1 MDPPSEKSVHALKRA
16 AVRSAIM
23 NHPAHAS
30 TIELSEGGLTV
41 RIAADRG
48 ASILSMSARS
58 SLGVQTP
65 VITRA
70 VPGEDER
77 LKPPCFVMAPWTN
90 RVKDAAF
97 EFKGKRHQLR
107 ASSADGSAIHG
118 DVRSRPFRILD
129 RSPVSARLRFE
140 SVEHEN
146 VNFPWS
152 FACEV
157 RYEIEQRGRALRV
170 DVAILNTDKAEFPCG
185 CGLHPYFARF
195 GASRK
200 TSRVR
205 ISAGVGARYPSR
217 SNIPVGKAGADG
229 LTRALRAGFFAG
241 PPVDDVFAGFDGRGF
256 ITGESR
262 VTISASPEHGHLVV
276 YVPRNAM
283 GDDEPFIAVEPV
295 TMVNDGFNLFERGE
309 QNTGVRVLK
318 PGQWLRTWTRFEVS

>member
-1 MDPPSEKSVHALKRA
+1 MA
-16 AVRSAIM
+16 
-23 NHPAHAS
+23 
-30 TIELSEGGLTV
+30 V

-48 ASILSMSARS
+48 ASLLSMTRRS
-58 SLGVQTP
+58 SFGVETP
-65 VITRA
+65 IITRA

-90 RVKDAAF
+90 RVKDAVF
-97 EFKGKRHQLR
+97 TFKGTRHQLK

-118 DVRSRPFRILD
+118 DVRSRPFKILD
-129 RSPVSARLRFE
+129 RSPISARLRFE

-157 RYEIEQRGRALRV
+157 RYEIEEHGRALRV

-195 GASRK
+195 DASRG
-200 TSRVR
+200 TTRVKIR
-205 ISAGVGARYPSR
+205 AGVGARYPSR
-217 SNIPVGKAGADG
+217 ANIPVGSPATDG

-241 PPVDDVFAGFDGRGF
+241 APVDDVFAGFDGRAF
-256 ITGESR
+256 VTGDAR
-262 VTISASPEHGHLVV
+262 VTISASDEHGHLVV
-276 YVPRNAM
+276 YVPRKAD

-295 TMVNDGFNLFERGE
+295 TMVNDGFNLFARGE
-309 QNTGVRVLK
+309 KGTGVRVLQ
-318 PGQWLRTWTRFEVS
+318 PGEWLRTWTRFEVS

>member
-1 MDPPSEKSVHALKRA
+1 MTHTAQG
-16 AVRSAIM
+16 
-23 NHPAHAS
+23 S

-48 ASILSMSARS
+48 ASLLSVTKRTLS
-58 SLGVQTP
+58 GGEEP
-65 VITRA
+65 IITRA
-70 VPGEDER
+70 VAGEDER

-97 EFKGKRHQLR
+97 TFKGVRHQLR

-118 DVRSRPFRILD
+118 DVRSRAFAILD
-129 RSPVSARLRFE
+129 RSPISARLRFD
-140 SVEHEN
+140 SAQHEN

-157 RYEIEQRGRALRV
+157 RYEIEEHARALRV
-170 DVAILNTDKAEFPCG
+170 EVAIENTDTREFPCG

-195 GASRK
+195 DSQRRSK
-200 TSRVR
+200 RVR
-205 ISAGVGARYPSR
+205 ICAGVGSRYPSR
-217 SNIPVGKAGADG
+217 ANIPVGEAGTDG
-229 LTRALRAGFFAG
+229 LTRAIRAGMFAG
-241 PPVDDVFAGFDGRGF
+241 CAVDDVFAGFDGRAY

-276 YVPRNAM
+276 YVPKNAK

-295 TMVNDGFNLFERGE
+295 TMVNDGFNLYSRGE
-309 QNTGVRVLK
+309 RNTGVCVLK
-318 PGQWLRTWTRFEVS
+318 PGEWLRTWTRFEVV